1 VIPLSTIKNE
11 ANKMKT
17 LSRLNS
23 KESALT
29 VLVIVSQI
37 FLVNHRVIAQS
48 IPRISIPGLAT
59 PVIPVT
65 TPNVAIPTVNVTT
78 TTNNIPATSLRSQ
91 PVIPTVNVITTD
103 NIPATSL
110 RSQPIIPTVNV
121 TTTTNNIPA
130 TSLRSQPVIPTVNV
144 ITTDNIPA
152 TSLRSQPVIPTVNVT
167 TTDNIPS
174 TSLINS
180 PTPVIPTVN
189 VTFNNKGVPIFANYN
204 GTDISTNIPSILD
217 LKPLTFSVTGSED
230 NPSSFLSV
238 INNNGTPTETTGVV
252 NTSTPTSIT
261 IPQPTPVDGEL
272 VTVSTVNVVFP
283 SSQTA
288 TGITSSFNNSFGD
301 ISNPFTIQS
310 STLTVNF
317 TPPVLD

>member
-78 TTNNIPATSLRSQ
+78 TNNIPATSLRSQ
-91 PVIPTVNVITTD
+91 PI
-103 NIPATSL
+103 
-110 RSQPIIPTVNV
+110 
-121 TTTTNNIPA
+121 
-130 TSLRSQPVIPTVNV
+130 
-144 ITTDNIPA
+144 
-152 TSLRSQPVIPTVNVT
+152 IPTVNVT

-189 VTFNNKGVPIFANYN
+189 VTFNNKGVP
-204 GTDISTNIPSILD
+204 TTV

>member
-29 VLVIVSQI
+29 VLVIVSQV
-37 FLVNHRVIAQS
+37 FLVNDRVIAQS
-48 IPRISIPGLAT
+48 IPQISIPGIAA
-59 PVIPVT
+59 PVIPVI

-121 TTTTNNIPA
+121 TTT
-130 TSLRSQPVIPTVNV
+130 
-144 ITTDNIPA
+144 DNIPA

-189 VTFNNKGVPIFANYN
+189 VTFDDKGVP
-204 GTDISTNIPSILD
+204 TTV

-283 SSQTA
+283 SSQEA
-288 TGITSSFNNSFGD
+288 TGITSSFNNSFSNP
-301 ISNPFTIQS
+301 SNPFTIQS

>member
-1 VIPLSTIKNE
+1 LSTIKNE

-59 PVIPVT
+59 PVIPVI

-78 TTNNIPATSLRSQ
+78 TN
-91 PVIPTVNVITTD
+91 

-121 TTTTNNIPA
+121 TTTNNIPA
-130 TSLRSQPVIPTVNV
+130 TSLRSQPVIPTAVTPTVNV
-144 ITTDNIPA
+144 TTTNNIPA
-152 TSLRSQPVIPTVNVT
+152 TSLRSQPIIPTVNVT
-167 TTDNIPS
+167 TTNNIPS

-189 VTFNNKGVPIFANYN
+189 VTFDDKGVPTAV
-204 GTDISTNIPSILD
+204 PE

>member
-1 VIPLSTIKNE
+1 
-11 ANKMKT
+11 MKT

-59 PVIPVT
+59 PVIPVI

-121 TTTTNNIPA
+121 TTT
-130 TSLRSQPVIPTVNV
+130 
-144 ITTDNIPA
+144 
-152 TSLRSQPVIPTVNVT
+152 
-167 TTDNIPS
+167 DNIPS

-189 VTFNNKGVPIFANYN
+189 VTFDNKGVPTAV
-204 GTDISTNIPSILD
+204 PE
-217 LKPLTFSVTGSED
+217 LKPLTFSVTGNQGNTE
-230 NPSSFLSV
+230 PSFLSV